1 MATIGKE
8 VLQQQATEFAAII
21 DEGFAPAS
29 DIVSIQNGQR
39 GASAEAARRWRMTV
53 RGVHYRLESIR
64 RNGFEHIISAAIERY
79 NERKAAEPLREA
91 VRVEMDALEE
101 HRLTREVNRLRA
113 QNKDL
118 LERLANAG
126 DLAASLE
133 GVAEP
138 LEPVSFQ
145 RVSKERHQPETALLV
160 LSDLQWGE
168 TIDLAVMD
176 GLNSYN
182 PDIARA
188 RLARVFAAWADLLTV
203 HWAGPSPER
212 IILALAGDLVS
223 GEIHEELAKTN
234 GLLSIP
240 ALRDAAAHICA
251 GIRLLHDALPDA
263 KIDIISVPGNHGRT
277 TRKPES
283 KLYAAHSYDT
293 LCADIVELEFRE
305 CGKLPAWL
313 TMWKPSSGDAL
324 IWVYGY
330 RVLITHGDRIGS
342 RGGAGFVGTAAT
354 VARGFK
360 KLVMDYAG
368 RGITLD
374 FIICGHFH
382 TALQLEEG
390 ICNGALPGPSEYSRD
405 LRFRPRPAVQAFIT
419 MHPRR
424 GVTQIRWADAGD
436 PAEGD
441 LYAPKAPPV
450 DTKPRFRIPAIGEGA
465 AWLTG
470 S

>member
-1 MATIGKE
+1 MPTNPA
-8 VLQQQATEFAAII
+8 VLKQQAEEYAAII
-21 DEGFAPAS
+21 DQGFIPSS
-29 DIVSIQNGQR
+29 DLLSIHQG
-39 GASAEAARRWRMTV
+39 GPSAHKEAAARWGMTI
-53 RGVHYRLESIR
+53 RGVQYRLDSIR
-64 RNGFEHIISAAIERY
+64 RAGLSHIIDAAIERY
-79 NERKAAEPLREA
+79 AERKAGKPMPPKDYAKVEHVHQIDA
-91 VRVEMDALEE
+91 VEE
-101 HRLTREVNRLRA
+101 HRLAREVNRLRQ
-113 QNKDL
+113 QNKEL
-118 LERLANAG
+118 LERLATAG
-126 DLAASLE
+126 DFSAALD

-145 RVSKERHQPETALLV
+145 RVTGGKHQPETAILV

-188 RLARVFAAWADLLTV
+188 RLARVFASWADLLTR
-203 HWAGPSPER
+203 HWAGPPPER
-212 IILALAGDLVS
+212 IILALAGDLIS

-277 TRKPES
+277 TKKPES

-305 CGKLPAWL
+305 SGKLPAWL

-368 RGITLD
+368 RGLTLD

-390 ICNGALPGPSEYSRD
+390 ICNGCLPGPSEYSRD

-424 GVTQIRWADAGD
+424 GVTQIRWVDAGD
-436 PAEGD
+436 PSEGD
-441 LYAPKAPPV
+441 LYAPKAPPI
-450 DTKPRFRIPAIGEGA
+450 DTKPRFRIPAIGERA
-465 AWLTG
+465 A
-470 S
+470 

>member
-1 MATIGKE
+1 VNRLDEYQK
-8 VLQQQATEFAAII
+8 QALEYAALIDNGFIPSSDLAAIH
-21 DEGFAPAS
+21 
-29 DIVSIQNGQR
+29 NG
-39 GASAEAARRWRMTV
+39 GPSAIREAATRWRMTA
-53 RGVHYRLESIR
+53 RGVQYRLDAIR
-64 RNGFEHIISAAIERY
+64 RAGFSHIIDAATERY
-79 NERKAAEPLREA
+79 NERRHAEPLA
-91 VRVEMDALEE
+91 PKTYAKVELDPLDE
-101 HRLTREVNRLRA
+101 HRLEREVKRLRA
-113 QNKDL
+113 EKQEL
-118 LERLANAG
+118 LERLAGAG
-126 DLAASLE
+126 DFMSALE

-145 RVSKERHQPETALLV
+145 ARKPSAKAQPETAVLV

-176 GLNSYN
+176 GLNSYS
-182 PDIARA
+182 PKIARN
-188 RLARVFAAWADLLTV
+188 RLARVFQVWADLLTS
-203 HWAGPSPER
+203 HWAGPPPER
-212 IILALAGDLVS
+212 IILVLGGDLIS

-240 ALRDAAAHICA
+240 ALRDCAAHICA
-251 GIRLLHDALPDA
+251 GIRLLREKVGVP
-263 KIDIISVPGNHGRT
+263 IDVLSVPGNHGRT

-293 LCADIVELEFRE
+293 LCADIIELEFRE
-305 CGKLPAWL
+305 GGKLPSWL

-405 LRFRPRPAVQAFIT
+405 LRFRPRPAVQAFIAL
-419 MHPRR
+419 HPRR
-424 GVTQIRWADAGD
+424 GVTQIRWVDAGD
-436 PAEGD
+436 PSEGI
-441 LYAPKAPPV
+441 LYEPKAPPL
-450 DTKPRFRIPAIGEGA
+450 DGGKPRFRIPAIGEPA
-465 AWLTG
+465 
-470 S
+470 

>member
-1 MATIGKE
+1 VNRLDEYQK
-8 VLQQQATEFAAII
+8 QALEYAALV
-21 DEGFAPAS
+21 DEGFIPSFDRVA
-29 DIVSIQNGQR
+29 INNGKR
-39 GASAEAARRWRMTV
+39 SAHVEAAARWGMTV
-53 RGVHYRLESIR
+53 RGVQYRLDAIR
-64 RNGFEHIISAAIERY
+64 RAGFSHIIDAAVDRY
-79 NERKAAEPLREA
+79 NERRHTEPLQAREYA
-91 VRVEMDALEE
+91 KPQLDPLEE
-101 HRLTREVNRLRA
+101 HKLAREVNRLRSE
-113 QNKDL
+113 NREL
-118 LERLANAG
+118 LERLAGAG
-126 DLAASLE
+126 DFMSALE

-145 RVSKERHQPETALLV
+145 ARKPSTKAQPETAVLV

-182 PDIARA
+182 PKIARN
-188 RLARVFAAWADLLTV
+188 RLARVFQVWADLLTS
-203 HWAGPSPER
+203 HWAGPPPER
-212 IILALAGDLVS
+212 IILVLGGDLIS

-240 ALRDAAAHICA
+240 ALRDCAAHICA
-251 GIRLLHDALPDA
+251 GIRLLREKVGVP
-263 KIDIISVPGNHGRT
+263 IDVLSVPGNHGRT

-305 CGKLPAWL
+305 GGKLPSWL

-374 FIICGHFH
+374 FIVCGHFH

-405 LRFRPRPAVQAFIT
+405 LRFRPRPAVQAFIAL
-419 MHPRR
+419 HPRR
-424 GVTQIRWADAGD
+424 GVTQIRWVDAGD
-436 PAEGD
+436 PSEGS
-441 LYAPKAPPV
+441 LYEPKTPPL
-450 DTKPRFRIPAIGEGA
+450 DGGKPRFRIPAIGEPA
-465 AWLTG
+465 
-470 S
+470 

>member
-1 MATIGKE
+1 MNRLEEYQK
-8 VLQQQATEFAAII
+8 QALEYAQLI
-21 DEGFAPAS
+21 DEGFIPSS
-29 DIVSIQNGQR
+29 DLTAIHNG
-39 GASAEAARRWRMTV
+39 GPSALREAASRWRMTT
-53 RGVHYRLESIR
+53 RGVQYRLDAIR
-64 RNGFEHIISAAIERY
+64 RAGFSHVIDAAVERY
-79 NERKAAEPLREA
+79 NERRNDEPRPPKSYTK
-91 VRVEMDALEE
+91 VELDVLEE
-101 HRLTREVNRLRA
+101 HRLERKIK
-113 QNKDL
+113 QL
-118 LERLANAG
+118 LSEKQELLKRLAATG
-126 DLAASLE
+126 DFMTALE

-145 RVSKERHQPETALLV
+145 PREPSAKSLAETAVLV

-168 TIDLAVMD
+168 VIDLGVMD

-182 PDIARA
+182 VEIAQE
-188 RLARVFAAWADLLTV
+188 RLERVFQTWADLLTT
-203 HWAGPSPER
+203 HWAGPPPER
-212 IILALAGDLVS
+212 ILLVLGGDLIS

-240 ALRDAAAHICA
+240 ALRDCAANICA
-251 GIRLLHDALPDA
+251 GIRLLYEQVGVP
-263 KIDIISVPGNHGRT
+263 IDIISVPGNHGRV
-277 TRKPES
+277 TRKTES

-305 CGKLPAWL
+305 NGKMPKWL

-360 KLVMDYAG
+360 KLVMDYSG

-374 FIICGHFH
+374 FIVCGHFH

-390 ICNGALPGPSEYSRD
+390 VCNGCLPGPSEYSRD

-419 MHPRR
+419 FHPRR
-424 GVTQIRWADAGD
+424 GVTQIRWVDAGD
-436 PAEGD
+436 PLEGS
-441 LYAPKAPPV
+441 LYEPKPAPLDA
-450 DTKPRFRIPAIGEGA
+450 KPRFRIPAIGERVP
-465 AWLTG
+465 
-470 S
+470 